1 MTWMKSANKI
11 IFNGL
16 MLQELLAR
24 TTQQKL
30 GIKRLELVI
39 MHTHKG
45 LITKSSMSKT
55 R

>member
-1 MTWMKSANKI
+1 MKSASKN

-24 TTQQKL
+24 ITQQKS
-30 GIKRLELVI
+30 GIKRLELIVV
-39 MHTHKG
+39 HAHKG